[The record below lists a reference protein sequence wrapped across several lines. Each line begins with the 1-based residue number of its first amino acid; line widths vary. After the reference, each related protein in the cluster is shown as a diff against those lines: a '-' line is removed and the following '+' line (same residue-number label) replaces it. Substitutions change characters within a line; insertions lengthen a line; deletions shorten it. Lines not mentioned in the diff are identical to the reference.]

1 MRAQADIRGKLCQG
15 TDGEEW
21 RAVGS
26 RQHVIT
32 YEKDEEAETI
42 IMWRSA
48 MLPYLQG
55 PARRPFD
62 GARKLFRT
70 YLIIQLFNPKGQ
82 SVSTRIMYISY

>member
-1 MRAQADIRGKLCQG
+1 
-15 TDGEEW
+15 
-21 RAVGS
+21 
-26 RQHVIT
+26 
-32 YEKDEEAETI
+32 
-42 IMWRSA
+42 

-82 SVSTRIMYISY
+82 VCQYENHVYLLLRVSQGLEHAYKGTRVTLRGTNTLAPPIHR